1 MGNERKGY
9 KRMTFFLQNNIAL
22 QVAENAYQE
31 RETLTEYITGAILK
45 RIKDE
50 RLQKTQRCSKKCV
63 DIAKKSSHTT
73 QPSDEILNFATFSAT
88 GATNKNQRSTY
99 APEKSRE

>member
-50 RLQKTQRCSKKCV
+50 RLQKLNDAQ
-63 DIAKKSSHTT
+63 KSV
-73 QPSDEILNFATFSAT
+73 
-88 GATNKNQRSTY
+88 
-99 APEKSRE
+99 